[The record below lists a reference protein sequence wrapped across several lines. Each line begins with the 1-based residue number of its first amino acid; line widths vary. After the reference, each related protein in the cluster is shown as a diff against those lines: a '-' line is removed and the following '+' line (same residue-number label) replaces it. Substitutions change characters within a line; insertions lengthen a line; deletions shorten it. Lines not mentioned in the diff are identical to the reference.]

1 MVLQIF
7 NEALQCVIYRVM
19 VGACWLQEAAAPSA
33 RTPRDSEGGRFLLQ
47 EEREDTTEIH
57 ENQGLAK

>member
-19 VGACWLQEAAAPSA
+19 VGAAGVPQ
-33 RTPRDSEGGRFLLQ
+33 DSEGVRFLLQ
-47 EEREDTTEIH
+47 EGREETTERQ
-57 ENQGLAK
+57 ESQGLAN